1 MLYSLSSVFLLSP
14 HLGESLPLATTNQI
28 LIKFSSKGQSTAKG
42 FHFVYQGEYGCV
54 LEMSFKLVLGDNS
67 HKYILKCCGQH

>member
-54 LEMSFKLVLGDNS
+54 LEMSFNW
-67 HKYILKCCGQH
+67 C